1 MTISITELASQIIPE
16 QTVLFFGAGSSIPS
30 RAPSVAQLIEAIA
43 REFKISP
50 DGYTLPEFSGIAE
63 EKSKSRY
70 RLINTI
76 RKLFSNIR
84 PTGGLLNLP
93 LYSWKG
99 IFTTNYDRLIED
111 SYQKREIALKVYSSD
126 FDFGINASIS
136 PVKLFKLHGTIE
148 KDEIDGN
155 NSRLILTEADYD
167 RTQQYRENL
176 YNQFRAYLAGA
187 HCIIIGHSLA
197 DPDIREIVNKASSIN
212 QQTLGGGR
220 ITLLMYTADE
230 DRALLH
236 EKRGIEVCFGGIDE
250 FFRALAQSSD
260 QAQRVSV
267 DPLDPLDQE
276 PALRTNTI
284 DVQHSAQAS
293 ASDATAI
300 FNGWPASYSDIVA
313 GLTFGRTVANEIDAY
328 LDEDSSLCALLL
340 GASGVGKTTAV
351 RQVLLKRLKKGDY
364 CWEHN
369 TDTTLSPDHWR
380 KVMFWL
386 KDQGKVGVLFI
397 DDAHGHLQQL
407 NDIIDI
413 AASSNCA
420 HLKLI
425 IVSARNHWYPR
436 IKTPNLYRYGKE
448 WQLGQ
453 LNQEEIERLL
463 NVTENNDKLRPLVE
477 LNFSGFSK
485 HERRR
490 RLVERCEKDFFVC
503 LKNIFAS
510 DNMDD
515 IILREFASLEPPLQE
530 VYKHVAAMETAGV
543 RVHRQL
549 VIRTLQIPAQGI
561 SGVLGSLSEIV
572 HEYDV
577 DRREGIY
584 GWRCR
589 HPVISSIITKFKFND
604 LDKTVA
610 LFERIIDNIMPT
622 VELEIRTIRELC
634 NIENG
639 LPRIPDK
646 DVQNRLLRKMMSVAP
661 GERVPRHR
669 LIRNLIDQGDF
680 EKAETEIRIF
690 QKDFGQE
697 GPLHR
702 YKVNLMVAR
711 AKKTPGILEE
721 DRISLLEQAQQ
732 LAVSGIDRYQFNKN
746 MLSAYAD
753 LGIEYYKK
761 TGSLVFYDDAMNRMK
776 AAEDNLGDP
785 EVSKMISRYERRIAG
800 RAAGVEEE
808 NDSTVAE
815 TA

>member
-1 MTISITELASQIIPE
+1 M
-16 QTVLFFGAGSSIPS
+16 
-30 RAPSVAQLIEAIA
+30 
-43 REFKISP
+43 
-50 DGYTLPEFSGIAE
+50 
-63 EKSKSRY
+63 
-70 RLINTI
+70 
-76 RKLFSNIR
+76 
-84 PTGGLLNLP
+84 
-93 LYSWKG
+93 KG
-99 IFTTNYDRLIED
+99 IL
-111 SYQKREIALKVYSSD
+111 SD
-126 FDFGINASIS
+126 FDFGINSSIAPS
-136 PVKLFKLHGTIE
+136 KLFKLHGTIE

-197 DPDIREIVNKASSIN
+197 DPDIREIINKASSIN
-212 QQTLGGGR
+212 QQTFGGGR
-220 ITLLMYTADE
+220 ISLLMYTADE
-230 DRALLH
+230 DRALLY

-250 FFRALAQSSD
+250 FFRALAQSAN
-260 QAQRVSV
+260 QVGKVEV
-267 DPLDPLDQE
+267 DPFDPLDQE

-284 DVQHSAQAS
+284 DVQHSSQAA

-313 GLTFGRTVANEIDAY
+313 GLTFGRTVANEIDTY
-328 LDEDSSLCALLL
+328 LDEDASLCAVLL

-351 RQVLLKRLKKGDY
+351 RQVLLKRLKKGEY

-369 TDTTLSPDHWR
+369 SDATLSPDHWR

-386 KDQGKVGVLFI
+386 RDQGKVGVLFI
-397 DDAHGHLQQL
+397 DDAHGHLQQV
-407 NDIIDI
+407 NDLIDI
-413 AASSNCA
+413 AASSDCA
-420 HLKLI
+420 HLKLVI
-425 IVSARNHWYPR
+425 ASARNHWYPR

-448 WQLGQ
+448 WQLAQ
-453 LNQEEIERLL
+453 LNQDEIERLL
-463 NVTENNDKLRPLVE
+463 TVTENNDKIRALVE
-477 LNFSGFSK
+477 QNFSGFSK

-490 RLVERCEKDFFVC
+490 RLVERCERDFFVC

-515 IILREFASLEPPLQE
+515 IILREFAGLELPLQD

-549 VIRTLQIPAQGI
+549 VVRALQIPAQSI
-561 SGVLGSLSEIV
+561 ASVLGSLSEIV

-589 HPVISSIITKFKFND
+589 HPVISSIITKYKFND
-604 LDKTVA
+604 LEKTIA

-634 NIENG
+634 NIDSG

-646 DVQNRLLRKMMSVAP
+646 KTQNRLLRKMMSVAP

-721 DRISLLEQAQQ
+721 DRIALLEQAQQ
-732 LAVSGIDRYQFNKN
+732 LAVAGIDRYQHNKN

-761 TGSLVFYDDAMNRMK
+761 TGSLSFFDDAMVRMK
-776 AAEDNLGDP
+776 EAEDNLGDP
-785 EVSKMISRYERRIAG
+785 EVSKMIARYERRIAG
-800 RAAGVEEE
+800 RMSEVDDETPDAI
-808 NDSTVAE
+808 AE
-815 TA
+815 IA